1 MQREYDQE
9 EIDDEIDVRDDMNID
24 DELEAETD
32 SETDEEEYEEN
43 APQDQKKKVR
53 SVLIE
58 IAIYIA
64 IIVLCVKIVPRYV
77 IQRTIVDGSSMMDTL
92 KNKENLLVEK
102 VSYHFRDP
110 ERFDVIVFYP
120 YGRDSEDY
128 YIKRVI
134 GLPGETVQIIDSQ
147 IYINGEVLQEDF
159 GKDPID
165 YAGIV
170 EEPQT
175 LGEDEF
181 FVLGDNRGV
190 SQDSRFPEVGFV
202 EKKNIEGKA
211 ILRIYPFS
219 KFGTF

>member
-1 MQREYDQE
+1 MQKEYDQE
-9 EIDDEIDVRDDMNID
+9 DLDEEIDSREDLDMDEEL
-24 DELEAETD
+24 DEEAEI
-32 SETDEEEYEEN
+32 EEEESGEDS
-43 APQDQKKKVR
+43 PQDRKKKVR
-53 SVLIE
+53 SVLFE
-58 IAIYIA
+58 IALYIV
-64 IIVLCVKIVPRYV
+64 IIIFCVKIVPRYV
-77 IQRTIVDGSSMMDTL
+77 IQRTIVEGTSMMDTL
-92 KNKENLLVEK
+92 KNRENLLVEK

-120 YGRDSEDY
+120 YGRDSTEY

-134 GLPGETVQIIDSQ
+134 GLPGETIQIIDDQ
-147 IYINGEVLQEDF
+147 IYINGEVLEEDF
-159 GKDPID
+159 GKDPMD

-181 FVLGDNRGV
+181 FVLGDNRAV

-219 KFGTF
+219 KFGTFQ